1 MVGVGVILAVG
12 DTGQDAKL
20 LAVALGELATQT
32 LGRRS
37 KDGVVVVILLREL
50 VGTVAHVVSS
60 GLSCSAPI
68 QRYFMSMGNCLA
80 KAVAWNWR
88 RSSS

>member
-37 KDGVVVVILLREL
+37 KDGVV
-50 VGTVAHVVSS
+50 
-60 GLSCSAPI
+60 
-68 QRYFMSMGNCLA
+68 
-80 KAVAWNWR
+80 W
-88 RSSS
+88 

>member
-12 DTGQDAKL
+12 DTRQDAKL

-50 VGTVAHVVSS
+50 VGTVAHV
-60 GLSCSAPI
+60 GHDP
-68 QRYFMSMGNCLA
+68 
-80 KAVAWNWR
+80 
-88 RSSS
+88 